1 MKMTEETNEYWGYH
15 LILDCSDADPDTI
28 RSAENISNF
37 AKELVKE
44 IDMVAYGEPQVV
56 RFGSGNKEG
65 YTLIQL
71 IETSN
76 ICCHFVEDSN
86 SMYLDVFS
94 CKLFEP
100 QTVLNMVVKYFNV
113 KNHKAAFIN
122 RQA

>member
-1 MKMTEETNEYWGYH
+1 MTEETNEYWGYH

-100 QTVLNMVVKYFNV
+100 QTVLNMVVKYFKV